1 MRYRKLLVGEALPS
15 RHHYT
20 HRAYISLWVLQ
31 NTHPQHMSLDISPIS
46 LITGFNSISGRV
58 VKRILCYFGVSNKS
72 TRNLFLFSG
81 SIDPYR
87 MYSGIQCNRS
97 LAANRSDHNQND
109 DSASETVSRSSR
121 GCASC

>member
-1 MRYRKLLVGEALPS
+1 
-15 RHHYT
+15 
-20 HRAYISLWVLQ
+20 
-31 NTHPQHMSLDISPIS
+31 MSLDISPIS
-46 LITGFNSISGRV
+46 LMTGFNWISGKA
-58 VKRILCYFGVSNKS
+58 VKRIVCYFGILNKS
-72 TRNLFLFSG
+72 KRNLFLFLG

-109 DSASETVSRSSR
+109 DSASETVPRSSR